1 MPQPPVLDFLFTMR
15 ATLGASQRIG
25 RGPIG
30 TRVIVPVTG
39 GTFEGPKLSG
49 VVMENGGD
57 WVQVREDGSLRLD
70 VRITLHTADAA
81 NIYMAYTG
89 IGISVD
95 GQNQLRTAPLFETG
109 DERYAWLNRLQAVAT
124 GTSGNGE
131 VNYDVFA
138 LTL

>member
-1 MPQPPVLDFLFTMR
+1 MPEPPALDFLFTMR

-30 TRVIVPVTG
+30 TRVVVPVTG

-57 WVQVREDGSLRLD
+57 WVQVREDGSFRLD
-70 VRITLHTADAA
+70 VRITLHTADGA

-89 IGISVD
+89 IGVSVD
-95 GQNQLRTAPLFETG
+95 GRNQLRTAPLFETG
-109 DERYAWLNRLQAVAT
+109 DERYAWLNRLQAVAA
-124 GTSGNGE
+124 GSSGNGE